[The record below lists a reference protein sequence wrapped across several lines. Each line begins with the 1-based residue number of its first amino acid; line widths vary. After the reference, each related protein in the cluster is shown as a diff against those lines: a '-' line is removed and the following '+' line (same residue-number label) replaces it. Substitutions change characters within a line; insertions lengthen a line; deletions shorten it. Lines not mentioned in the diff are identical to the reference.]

1 MKNVSDKRLNEK
13 RFVKDGKLY
22 VFFQKRK
29 GGRVYYT
36 YSEDNTKTWS
46 KPKVVVCWFLRNEK
60 DQKVK
65 AEK

>member
-22 VFFQKRK
+22 AFFQKRK

-46 KPKVVVCWFLRNEK
+46 KPKVWLQTKSEK
-60 DQKVK
+60 E
-65 AEK
+65 AES

>member
-22 VFFQKRK
+22 AFFQKRK

-46 KPKVVVCWFLRNEK
+46 KPKVVRSK
-60 DQKVK
+60 DEARPEVK